1 MTTELSRSERGYSS
15 AALAA
20 LAARLA
26 RAALAGRGSA
36 IGIALLD
43 AGVHQPVIHDA
54 DESRLAT
61 LMDLLSGRGEGR
73 VSAGPPAPTGCD
85 LVCNA
90 TPMGLDEGDPHPVDA
105 ALTSSMF
112 VGDVIAGHG
121 VTLFLQAAE
130 FAGCKSANGGHMVEA
145 AQDVLAGFM
154 LRKANS
160 SIGEGRVIPMVA
172 SP

>member
-1 MTTELSRSERGYSS
+1 MISADPGLSTSV
-15 AALAA
+15 
-20 LAARLA
+20 A

-90 TPMGLDEGDPHPVDA
+90 TPIGLDEGDPHPVDA

-121 VTLFLQAAE
+121 VTPFLQAAKIRRLQDGQRRTHGRGRARR
-130 FAGCKSANGGHMVEA
+130 FGGLHAAG
-145 AQDVLAGFM
+145 
-154 LRKANS
+154 
-160 SIGEGRVIPMVA
+160 GRFLDA
-172 SP
+172 